1 VPKDYDYREMA
12 LDPNQPT
19 NPPVVP
25 TVAPWA
31 DQLADQAPPLPPAAA
46 MPAPPLPLAAVAPV
60 PPADPVAM
68 PAPLQP
74 ADPVGDTPLLPTGAA
89 SRPPSR
95 AASTPRAV
103 PQRPVAPPRAVLR
116 AELEPEPTPLVQD
129 QQDAED
135 EPEGNVEDV
144 DESIADDGMPL
155 LPRGGAI
162 FEDIPARAVVLAE
175 LAPALEDGALVI
187 RRPNGV
193 GIVLV
198 RDSELYER
206 FCFHDSRDPLYGDA
220 AMAEIRLWLDATV
233 SAFRLKRDVVDMT
246 PALLRGN
253 PLYEDLQL
261 SWTDWPAF
269 IEDLRDRDG
278 TYVVELRT
286 PKGRG
291 VTCIVNS
298 KQVATFTA
306 DHPEFGDPSLLD
318 KLAASK
324 QGTISVRCEPVEDI
338 EFTNSEPETLA
349 PVATTSVVPDP
360 AAPLPTAAPQAVAS
374 ADVAQPVVPA
384 GTINPFAGG
393 GDAAGNGVGVD
404 NPFGPIFGSNG
415 NGMVADHQPVN
426 VSVAEV
432 LPQLKEIAQQRLQRS
447 SPRVEAMLDDAAAAD
462 KPLESVLAEIRGLV
476 IRGVMQSTLDSVVDE
491 MLAAATSH
499 ASA

>member
-1 VPKDYDYREMA
+1 VPKDYDYAEMS

-31 DQLADQAPPLPPAAA
+31 DQLAGQVPQA
-46 MPAPPLPLAAVAPV
+46 PAPPLPLSPTEPVPLAAPV
-60 PPADPVAM
+60 PVAAPLEPAPPLSQAPPLPM
-68 PAPLQP
+68 PA
-74 ADPVGDTPLLPTGAA
+74 AA
-89 SRPPSR
+89 AARPPSR
-95 AASTPRAV
+95 AASTPR
-103 PQRPVAPPRAVLR
+103 PIPSRPIAPPRAVLR
-116 AELEPEPTPLVQD
+116 PELEPEPAPLPEVAQD
-129 QQDAED
+129 DGAQGETDAEIVD
-135 EPEGNVEDV
+135 QAGE
-144 DESIADDGMPL
+144 DESFENDGMPL

-175 LAPALEDGALVI
+175 LAPALENGALVI

-220 AMAEIRLWLDATV
+220 AMDEIRLWLDATV
-233 SAFRLKRDVVDMT
+233 SAFRLKHDVVDMT

-253 PLYEDLQL
+253 PLYEDLRL
-261 SWTDWPAF
+261 SWTDWPSF

-291 VTCIVNS
+291 VTCIVNG

-306 DHPEFGDPSLLD
+306 EHPEFGDPSLLD

-324 QGTISVRCEPVEDI
+324 RGTISVRCEPVDEI
-338 EFTNSEPETLA
+338 EFTNSEPEMA
-349 PVATTSVVPDP
+349 KPVASVQPLTAPAQPMAAADAAPP
-360 AAPLPTAAPQAVAS
+360 AAP
-374 ADVAQPVVPA
+374 
-384 GTINPFAGG
+384 GTINPFAN
-393 GDAAGNGVGVD
+393 GDAGNGNGSGVD

-432 LPQLKEIAQQRLQRS
+432 LPELKTIAQDRLQRS
-447 SPRVEAMLDDAAAAD
+447 SSRVEAMLDDAAAAD

-491 MLAAATSH
+491 MLTAASSHAAA
-499 ASA
+499 

>member
-1 VPKDYDYREMA
+1 
-12 LDPNQPT
+12 
-19 NPPVVP
+19 
-25 TVAPWA
+25 
-31 DQLADQAPPLPPAAA
+31 
-46 MPAPPLPLAAVAPV
+46 
-60 PPADPVAM
+60 
-68 PAPLQP
+68 
-74 ADPVGDTPLLPTGAA
+74 
-89 SRPPSR
+89 
-95 AASTPRAV
+95 
-103 PQRPVAPPRAVLR
+103 VLR
-116 AELEPEPTPLVQD
+116 PELEPEPAPEPEPEPEPAPEPLAQAAD
-129 QQDAED
+129 D
-135 EPEGNVEDV
+135 EPADIVEDV
-144 DESIADDGMPL
+144 DEPIADDGMPL

-175 LAPALEDGALVI
+175 LAPALENGALVI

-206 FCFHDSRDPLYGDA
+206 FCFHDSREPMYGDE

-246 PALLRGN
+246 PALLRGD
-253 PLYEDLQL
+253 PLYEDLRL
-261 SWTDWPAF
+261 SWTDWPSF

-324 QGTISVRCEPVEDI
+324 TGTISVRCEPVDEVD
-338 EFTNSEPETLA
+338 FTNPEPETAA
-349 PVATTSVVPDP
+349 PVAPVAP
-360 AAPLPTAAPQAVAS
+360 AAPAQAAAPQPVTA
-374 ADVAQPVVPA
+374 ADVVQPAAPA

-393 GDAAGNGVGVD
+393 GDVAAGNGAGVD

-415 NGMVADHQPVN
+415 NGVVADHQPVN